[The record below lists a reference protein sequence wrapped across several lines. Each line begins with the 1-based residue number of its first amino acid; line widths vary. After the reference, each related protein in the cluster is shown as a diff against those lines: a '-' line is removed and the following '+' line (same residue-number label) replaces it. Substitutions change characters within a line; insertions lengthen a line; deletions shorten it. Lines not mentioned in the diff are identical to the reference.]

1 MPVTPNS
8 VTNKSEFDESKS
20 GLEIKMHPTQI
31 SDNESKPIKR
41 SAKDMISSYS
51 STAQRPNIDDS
62 KLLNPDEKKNVVDCL
77 RYLLN
82 TLVNLTAFE
91 KSRDVLECN

>member
-1 MPVTPNS
+1 MR
-8 VTNKSEFDESKS
+8 K
-20 GLEIKMHPTQI
+20 
-31 SDNESKPIKR
+31 
-41 SAKDMISSYS
+41 SAKDMISSYAD
-51 STAQRPNIDDS
+51 TTQRPKIDDS

>member
-1 MPVTPNS
+1 
-8 VTNKSEFDESKS
+8 
-20 GLEIKMHPTQI
+20 
-31 SDNESKPIKR
+31 
-41 SAKDMISSYS
+41 MISSYS